1 MSLFQ
6 IGIYLTVLN
15 FGLDILGDLFLAG
28 KVNYIKR
35 FPAKTLHEET
45 VIVSTLFVVSI
56 LQAG

>member
-6 IGIYLTVLN
+6 IGLWLTFLN

-28 KVNYIKR
+28 KFGYQKR
-35 FPAKTLHEET
+35 FPAKTFHEEI
-45 VIVSTLFVVSI
+45 VIIGTLFCVSI